1 MVLNEKRVNKM
12 RQKSGNLY
20 RSILGVAV
28 SLALSQWNVAVS
40 AEESTSADD
49 NGNSFHLGGYVRG
62 WASFNMKDQPETK
75 ADDKWKPSMIRGSLL
90 LDMDAKTGPLKWK
103 AVARADREYKTDYL
117 KDLEALR
124 ATNGTGTGGQ
134 SSNIMDNYNKADIR
148 ELWTEFNVGERVS
161 FRLGKQQIVWG
172 ESDFFHAM
180 DVVHGYD
187 MSWRLFFEGENE
199 EWRKPL
205 WLLATKVQVP
215 EASGQI
221 HAFIRPGID
230 QCKDIGNTYDI
241 RGGRWFFQPYRG
253 YDLTAV
259 TDNDCRHPDGDKKDV
274 TGGIKW
280 SGEAASLNY
289 SLAYIRTF
297 AADPVANSV
306 FKPYEKAPTGA
317 FFDLIH
323 PVIDVFGVSVSGYT
337 PAIDAVLSAEV
348 AYTKDAPYNV
358 GTGGFGT
365 PNFLGHVGVGL
376 GGIMKKDTLTT
387 MIRADKNIDFQ
398 GLLGT
403 NRPSFSSIQLF
414 DTMILNYKGSDDL
427 ARLFAYGSNVK
438 EHSTILTAF
447 TVLNFRSDTINP
459 SFAIGTDL
467 TNGGGFFIPAV
478 DFVLG
483 DKWRLKVEA
492 DVFWTK
498 KDSKKLFDTDAP
510 GTQLMGY
517 FANNDQLVVR
527 LTRQF

>member
-1 MVLNEKRVNKM
+1 M
-12 RQKSGNLY
+12 RQKTGKIR
-20 RSILGVAV
+20 RSLLGAAI
-28 SLALSQWNVAVS
+28 SLALGQSAVVLADQS
-40 AEESTSADD
+40 ASTAVDD

-62 WASFNMKDQPETK
+62 WASFNMQDQPETRSN
-75 ADDKWKPSMIRGSLL
+75 DRWKPSMIRGSLL
-90 LDMDAKTGPLKWK
+90 MDMDAQTGPLKWK
-103 AVARADREYKTDYL
+103 AIVRADQEVKTNYL
-117 KDLEALR
+117 KELQDLR
-124 ATNGTGTGGQ
+124 ATNGTAAGGQ
-134 SSNIMDNYNKADIR
+134 SDNIMDNYNQADIR
-148 ELWTEFNVGERVS
+148 ELWTEFNVGDRVS

-187 MSWRLFFEGENE
+187 LSWRLFFEGENE

-205 WLLATKVQVP
+205 WLLATKVQIP
-215 EASGQI
+215 EAKGQI
-221 HAFIRPGID
+221 HAFVRPGWD
-230 QCKDIGNTYDI
+230 RCKDIGNTYDI

-259 TDNDCRHPDGDKKDV
+259 TDNDCDHPDGDKDDV

-280 SGEAASLNY
+280 SAELGPINY

-297 AADPVANSV
+297 AADPVANSA
-306 FKPYEKAPTGA
+306 FKPYQKAPTGA

-323 PVIDVFGVSVSGYT
+323 PVIDVFGLTVSGYT
-337 PAIDAVLSAEV
+337 PAIDSVISAEV
-348 AYTKDAPYNV
+348 AYTKDQPYNIGSGPLGAPNVPGNV
-358 GTGGFGT
+358 GI
-365 PNFLGHVGVGL
+365 GL
-376 GGIMKKDTLTT
+376 GGIMKKDTLT
-387 MIRADKNIDFQ
+387 MMLRADKNLNFQ
-398 GLLGT
+398 GILGT
-403 NRPSFSSIQLF
+403 SRPSFSSIQLF
-414 DTMILNYKGSDDL
+414 DTMVLDYKESDDL
-427 ARLFAYGSNVK
+427 ARLFAYGSKLK

-483 DKWRLKVEA
+483 DSWRLKVEA
-492 DVFWTK
+492 DLFWSRK
-498 KDSKKLFDTDAP
+498 SSKELFDTSAP

-517 FANNDQLVVR
+517 FDKNDQLVAR